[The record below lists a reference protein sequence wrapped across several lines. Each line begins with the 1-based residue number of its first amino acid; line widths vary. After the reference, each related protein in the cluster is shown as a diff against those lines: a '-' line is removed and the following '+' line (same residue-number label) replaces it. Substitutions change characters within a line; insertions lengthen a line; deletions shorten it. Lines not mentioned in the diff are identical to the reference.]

1 MASDS
6 FGAAK
11 RLPGKRFRSG
21 TMGDALSEVYKDVE
35 AGFTAS
41 ELNGIVILQQDITNV
56 ATADYDI
63 TITDALT
70 LVDVTIIK
78 TAALAGDNAHTVT
91 VVNAADEDIVT
102 AMGITGMADG
112 AVLRMTAGY
121 DDSKA
126 SVAAGGLFRLKHF
139 NAGAGD
145 AACRVLLTCRRT

>member
-35 AGFTAS
+35 AGFVAS
-41 ELNGIVILQQDITNV
+41 ELNGVVVLQQDIADV

-63 TITDALT
+63 AITDALT
-70 LVDVTIIK
+70 LIDVMVIK
-78 TAALAGDNAHTVT
+78 TDDAAGANDNTVT
-91 VVNAADEDIVT
+91 VVTAADADIHT
-102 AMGITGMADG
+102 AINMTGGADG
-112 AVLRMTAGY
+112 AVFRMSAGY
-121 DDSKA
+121 NDA
-126 SVAAGGLFRLKHF
+126 TAPVAAGGLFRIEHVK
-139 NAGAGD
+139 AGGN

>member
-35 AGFTAS
+35 AGFVQS
-41 ELNGIVILQQDITNV
+41 ELNGIVMLIKDIANV

-70 LVDVTIIK
+70 LIDVTIIK
-78 TAALAGDNAHTVT
+78 TAGDAGANAHTVT
-91 VVNAADEDIVT
+91 VVNAADADIVT
-102 AMGITGMADG
+102 VMGLTGMDDG
-112 AVLRMTAGY
+112 TVLRMTAGY

-126 SVAAGGLFRLKHF
+126 SVAAGGLFRLEHF

-145 AACRVLLTCRRT
+145 AACRVLITCRRT